1 MGTLSSSGH
10 RPGIQL
16 FDRRIQRTF
25 YKGGEH
31 KMITEEREMIVQ
43 AVLAGELAA
52 DYLTM
57 EEVEA
62 VELLAF
68 DTAMEQQLAD
78 AMIRG
83 KAVFWGL
90 DGDPLQ

>member
-1 MGTLSSSGH
+1 
-10 RPGIQL
+10 
-16 FDRRIQRTF
+16 
-25 YKGGEH
+25 
-31 KMITEEREMIVQ
+31 MITEEREMIVQ
-43 AVLAGELAA
+43 AVLAGDLDA

-68 DTAMEQQLAD
+68 DVAMEQQLAD
-78 AMIRG
+78 AMKRG

>member
-1 MGTLSSSGH
+1 M
-10 RPGIQL
+10 

-25 YKGGEH
+25 YKGRA
-31 KMITEEREMIVQ
+31 MITEEREMVIQ
-43 AVLAGELAA
+43 AVLAGELDA
-52 DYLTM
+52 DYLTV
-57 EEVEA
+57 EEVET

-68 DTAMEQQLAD
+68 DAAMEQQLEEALL
-78 AMIRG
+78 AG

>member
-1 MGTLSSSGH
+1 
-10 RPGIQL
+10 
-16 FDRRIQRTF
+16 
-25 YKGGEH
+25 
-31 KMITEEREMIVQ
+31 MITEEREMIVQ
-43 AVLAGELAA
+43 AVLSGDLAA
-52 DYLTM
+52 DYLTVA
-57 EEVEA
+57 EVEDL
-62 VELLAF
+62 ELLVF

>member
-1 MGTLSSSGH
+1 
-10 RPGIQL
+10 
-16 FDRRIQRTF
+16 
-25 YKGGEH
+25 
-31 KMITEEREMIVQ
+31 MITEEREMIVQ
-43 AVLAGELAA
+43 AVLAGELDA
-52 DYLTM
+52 DYLTV

-78 AMIRG
+78 AMNRG

>member
-1 MGTLSSSGH
+1 
-10 RPGIQL
+10 
-16 FDRRIQRTF
+16 
-25 YKGGEH
+25 
-31 KMITEEREMIVQ
+31 MITEEREMIVQ
-43 AVLAGELAA
+43 AVLAGELDA

-68 DTAMEQQLAD
+68 DATMEQQLEEALL
-78 AMIRG
+78 AG

>member
-1 MGTLSSSGH
+1 
-10 RPGIQL
+10 
-16 FDRRIQRTF
+16 
-25 YKGGEH
+25 
-31 KMITEEREMIVQ
+31 MITEEREMIVQ
-43 AVLAGELAA
+43 AVLAGELGT
-52 DYLTM
+52 DYLTI

>member
-1 MGTLSSSGH
+1 
-10 RPGIQL
+10 
-16 FDRRIQRTF
+16 
-25 YKGGEH
+25 
-31 KMITEEREMIVQ
+31 MITEEREMIVQ

-52 DYLTM
+52 DYLTT

>member
-1 MGTLSSSGH
+1 
-10 RPGIQL
+10 
-16 FDRRIQRTF
+16 
-25 YKGGEH
+25 
-31 KMITEEREMIVQ
+31 MITEEREMIVQ

-52 DYLTM
+52 DYLTT

-68 DTAMEQQLAD
+68 DTAMEQQLAE
-78 AMIRG
+78 AMNRG

>member
-1 MGTLSSSGH
+1 
-10 RPGIQL
+10 
-16 FDRRIQRTF
+16 
-25 YKGGEH
+25 
-31 KMITEEREMIVQ
+31 MITEEREMLVQ
-43 AVLAGELAA
+43 AVLAGDLDV
-52 DYLTM
+52 DYLTL

>member
-1 MGTLSSSGH
+1 
-10 RPGIQL
+10 
-16 FDRRIQRTF
+16 
-25 YKGGEH
+25 
-31 KMITEEREMIVQ
+31 MITEEREMIVQ
-43 AVLAGELAA
+43 AVLAGDLAA

-57 EEVEA
+57 AEVEA

>member
-1 MGTLSSSGH
+1 
-10 RPGIQL
+10 
-16 FDRRIQRTF
+16 
-25 YKGGEH
+25 
-31 KMITEEREMIVQ
+31 MITEEREMIVQ
-43 AVLAGELAA
+43 AVLAGDLEA

-68 DTAMEQQLAD
+68 DAAMEQQLVD
-78 AMIRG
+78 AMGRG

>member
-1 MGTLSSSGH
+1 
-10 RPGIQL
+10 
-16 FDRRIQRTF
+16 
-25 YKGGEH
+25 
-31 KMITEEREMIVQ
+31 MITEEREMVVR

-57 EEVEA
+57 EEVKTM
-62 VELLAF
+62 ELLVF
-68 DTAMEQQLAD
+68 DAAMERQLEE
-78 AMIRG
+78 AMTAG